1 MARRRDHPW
10 IDEQISANR
19 VIPIALREDLTIRMT
34 RPDGSRGYR
43 PADAEHLQLPDT
55 ERVGW
60 MDYAKALA
68 PIFLAVAVI
77 LFAMGARP

>member
-1 MARRRDHPW
+1 
-10 IDEQISANR
+10 
-19 VIPIALREDLTIRMT
+19 MT

-43 PADAEHLQLPDT
+43 PADAEHLQPDT

-60 MDYAKALA
+60 LDYAKALA